1 MYEQFFDLKRRPF
14 AATPDANCWFHS
26 ERYQAA
32 IDELLV
38 CAEQGQGV
46 GIVIAPAGL
55 GKTLLCERLVR
66 EIGEPFTSVLLRHA
80 TYHSRRS
87 FLQTLL
93 SELAQPYDLPTDQ
106 ELRLALAP
114 VLRGLGQQG
123 RALVLVVD
131 EAHELSEPLL
141 EELRILAD
149 QAQEGKPLVR
159 LILCG
164 QLGLEEKLAH
174 PQLRALN
181 QRVRAHVSLL
191 PLSLAESADYLDYR
205 VTWAGGRT
213 AELFSPE
220 AVDVICQAADGVPR
234 CLNQL
239 ADHALLSAY
248 VAEQKPVS
256 AETVKQALEDLE
268 HLPLAWNRRPLSE
281 PHATFESEWSS
292 SDFDSTETAPEHEP
306 EPVAPDA
313 PEELAEAE
321 PRTGSTWLQAELDSL
336 TMSLP
341 PDAWTTSEA
350 VSDLDLPTELPEGE
364 DVWQEELVIDRYSAL
379 DAGLEPPD
387 DSSLT
392 PPTDAYVEIVPE
404 PTATPPLDAGALFEQ
419 SAADL
424 FASALPLDEKL
435 ELVQQVLEYV
445 SDGPP
450 DRVTSE
456 SRHESEQTETYE
468 TGHASHLNDEPQTAA
483 AGHDE
488 RASSDVTP
496 SSAGSEH
503 LTEPQRVQAAAAVI
517 EFGATSSEPQQSAA
531 PETKAPP
538 RPVRNLFTLLR
549 LKQQGRL

>member
-1 MYEQFFDLKRRPF
+1 MYEKFFGLKRRPF

-46 GIVIAPAGL
+46 GIVIAPAGI

-93 SELAQPYDLPTDQ
+93 SELAQPYDFPTDQ

-164 QLGLEEKLAH
+164 QLGLEDKLAH
-174 PQLRALN
+174 PLLRALN

-191 PLSLAESADYLDYR
+191 PLSLTESADYLDYR
-205 VTWAGGRT
+205 ITWAGGRT
-213 AELFSPE
+213 EELFTPE

-248 VAEQKPVS
+248 VAEEQPVT
-256 AETVKQALEDLE
+256 ATTVRHALEDLE

-281 PHATFESEWSS
+281 PIAAYESDWSS
-292 SDFDSTETAPEHEP
+292 SDDETVDTMADAEP
-306 EPVAPDA
+306 LPADQ
-313 PEELAEAE
+313 PEELDVAE
-321 PRTGSTWLQAELDSL
+321 PGAGTSWLQAELDSIAQAFQ
-336 TMSLP
+336 
-341 PDAWTTSEA
+341 PDAWPADEA
-350 VSDLDLPTELPEGE
+350 AADLDLPPELPLE
-364 DVWQEELVIDRYSAL
+364 DDIWQEELVIDRYSAL
-379 DAGLEPPD
+379 DAGLEPPE
-387 DSSLT
+387 
-392 PPTDAYVEIVPE
+392 DA
-404 PTATPPLDAGALFEQ
+404 ATPHEEAFVDMVPGPSAATPQDAGALFEQ

-424 FASALPLDEKL
+424 LATSLPLDEKL

-445 SDGPP
+445 SDGLQE
-450 DRVTSE
+450 RVSSE
-456 SRHESEQTETYE
+456 DRHESEPIDTAESAGADFTSQELQAE
-468 TGHASHLNDEPQTAA
+468 SLGHESLALRD
-483 AGHDE
+483 D
-488 RASSDVTP
+488 TP
-496 SSAGSEH
+496 STSGIEH
-503 LTEPQRVQAAAAVI
+503 SVEPHQAPTAAAVI
-517 EFGATSSEPQQSAA
+517 EFGATASEPQRPDYPPEIQS
-531 PETKAPP
+531 PP